1 MRKSIF
7 SGLAY
12 KGQSGIRFYSEA
24 IKIENLGGKE
34 MRTMVKKALGVITAI
49 AMVGSMA
56 ACGSKKDTMTA
67 EELYAKAMESS
78 KQDMEVEVTNTTT
91 AMGMTIDSVY
101 NMKTKNSDDAVELA
115 MTGTVSGMELGMYYV
130 DNWMYIDMGEYGKMK
145 MEVDAS
151 MKDEYLEQMGV
162 NGDSMLQADASDFS
176 ELKTAEDEDGNT
188 VLTYVLPA
196 DKVSEVVDSAS
207 SMLGEDM
214 EDVSITY
221 GDMTGSI
228 TFDKNNEMIKQ
239 TQNVTM
245 TMEMTG
251 VTMNTESKTEY
262 TVKATGEDVKITYPD
277 FSDYEEVDSS
287 ELFGAE

>member
-1 MRKSIF
+1 MRI
-7 SGLAY
+7 
-12 KGQSGIRFYSEA
+12 
-24 IKIENLGGKE
+24 
-34 MRTMVKKALGVITAI
+34 MVKKALGVITAI